1 MKDCNLFRLCCDKK
15 WPEMRKYLSSDAAEE
30 EKKSNVMYCT
40 SYGLTCLHKACD
52 RDAPDDIIKTLLDI
66 GGKELVMMTSS
77 YWTVLH
83 TACMNGASY
92 NMIKMLIDVGG
103 KDLVMAKNDYDYTAL
118 HYLCGCIK
126 AHTKVAQ
133 KIKLILEVGDANLL
147 LSTKI
152 REIATGKGASKR
164 IKKLL
169 TLQSNPNSTTNNDS
183 PSASIVPA
191 DNSTPITQ
199 SSQEQDT
206 TRSSST
212 NNDPNIPI
220 RGLDID
226 QNHQSQLREAKEKAK
241 AIQQDLDQ
249 KCIDYSDL
257 EENYQS
263 QLKEAKEQIL
273 QIQQDYDQKC
283 ADCCQLKAAHANE
296 LEESNMKIADLEAT
310 VEAQRVTIVA
320 LSNEKDDIEKE
331 CRDEVDK
338 LTQMCSQRR
347 EELQLLRDSRNGEG
361 SKRKH
366 SVEEHQEEEG
376 LVVVSQSRSQ
386 SSKRSRLESTA
397 DAALV
402 ASDRKQ
408 PKDGRLE
415 MITCQLLNEKEQHSK
430 LIQQL
435 LDAWKELEN
444 VKARNVQLEE
454 DAKLD

>member
-1 MKDCNLFRLCCDKK
+1 MKADLFLLCIGKK
-15 WPEMRKYLSSDAAEE
+15 WHEMRKYLYSDAAEE
-30 EKKSNVMYCT
+30 EKRSNIMCCNDL
-40 SYGLTCLHKACD
+40 GTCLHEAFY
-52 RDAPDDIIKTLLDI
+52 RNAPDDIIKAMIDI
-66 GGKELVMMTSS
+66 GGKESVMKVADYDATP
-77 YWTVLH
+77 LH
-83 TACMNGASY
+83 YACITGASY
-92 NMIKMLIDVGG
+92 DIIKILVDVGG
-103 KDLVMAKNDYDYTAL
+103 KDLVMAKNKSGNTAL
-118 HYLCGCIK
+118 HWLCSCIK
-126 AHTKVAQ
+126 KHAKVAEI
-133 KIKLILEVGDANLL
+133 IKLILQVGDANLL
-147 LSTKI
+147 LAAKDCIGETPLK
-152 REIATGKGASKR
+152 IATAKGGASNL

-169 TLQSNPNSTTNNDS
+169 TVQSTTNSTTNTDS
-183 PSASIVPA
+183 PSANIVPA
-191 DNSTPITQ
+191 DNRTPITQ
-199 SSQEQDT
+199 SRQEQDT
-206 TRSSST
+206 TQSSST

-226 QNHQSQLREAKEKAK
+226 QK
-241 AIQQDLDQ
+241 
-249 KCIDYSDL
+249 
-257 EENYQS
+257 YQS
-263 QLKEAKEQIL
+263 QLKEATE
-273 QIQQDYDQKC
+273 
-283 ADCCQLKAAHANE
+283 KAKTKDK
-296 LEESNMKIADLEAT
+296 KIADLVAT

-320 LSNEKDDIEKE
+320 LSNEKDNIQKE

-361 SKRKH
+361 TKTKY

-376 LVVVSQSRSQ
+376 SVVVSQSRSQ

-435 LDAWKELEN
+435 LDAWKELED

-454 DAKLD
+454 DSKLD